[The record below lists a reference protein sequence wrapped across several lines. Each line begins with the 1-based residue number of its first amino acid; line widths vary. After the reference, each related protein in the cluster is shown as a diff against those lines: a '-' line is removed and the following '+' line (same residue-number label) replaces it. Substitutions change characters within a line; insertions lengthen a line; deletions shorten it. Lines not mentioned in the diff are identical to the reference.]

1 MNICVLLPVY
11 ILELLGCIKY
21 NFRGHTISCV
31 HSRIAMDILECVLL
45 LVYIVYNMESL
56 EGMLF
61 PVYI

>member
-31 HSRIAMDILECVLL
+31 HSRIAMDIF

-56 EGMLF
+56 EGMPF
-61 PVYI
+61 PVYIQELL